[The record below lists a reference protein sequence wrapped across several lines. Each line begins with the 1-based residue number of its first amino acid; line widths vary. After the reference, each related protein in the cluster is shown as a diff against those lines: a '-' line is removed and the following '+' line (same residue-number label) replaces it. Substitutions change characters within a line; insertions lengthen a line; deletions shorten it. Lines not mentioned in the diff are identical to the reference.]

1 MTHGQVLLNLS
12 NHRSL
17 KFWPFK
23 MVTYSNIGCT
33 SKDNMVIDQ
42 SQHLAKHK
50 TLSFSISSKLVK
62 WVQNESDHFVRSWSL
77 NLRWH
82 HISLL
87 QMSFLGVF
95 VLLTNKLHMGLSV
108 ERERVSCLMRSIS
121 KNRSGNSVL
130 LLRVSQLVESIGLH
144 FTRTKSEWKIKL

>member
-1 MTHGQVLLNLS
+1 MTRGQVLLNLS

-42 SQHLAKHK
+42 SQHLAKDK

>member
-42 SQHLAKHK
+42 SQHLAKDK

-108 ERERVSCLMRSIS
+108 ERERVSYLMRSIS